1 MQASVTLWPKVMP
14 AETSW
19 RLSVLASGDA
29 RIRAMRIGQG
39 IERLVWDDW
48 NREHIGKHAVA
59 VHKVEEVV
67 AGRWIREE
75 TYKGR
80 SQLIGST
87 GRGRILSVIVGP
99 VPNHAGAYYVFSAR
113 PASSSERRR
122 YDQAKGG
129 DKR

>member
-1 MQASVTLWPKVMP
+1 
-14 AETSW
+14 
-19 RLSVLASGDA
+19 
-29 RIRAMRIGQG
+29 MRIGQG
-39 IERLVWDDW
+39 IEWLLWDDC

-59 VHKVEEVV
+59 VHEVEEVV

-80 SQLIGST
+80 AQLIGST
-87 GRGRILSVIVGP
+87 ARGRILSVIVGP
-99 VPNHAGAYYVFSAR
+99 VPNQVGAYYVFSAR